1 MTDEDNRRPLP
12 REVYIRRRI
21 AAVVILVVVIGVIWA
36 LISLVSG
43 GGDSENTA
51 STETAIT
58 TSEQQDMTSSP
69 EPPKGTEPSDSEDEK
84 ASEEKDKG
92 KDDESDEN
100 KDEKKDSCSLAD
112 LRVTARPGAP
122 TFNAEQQPNFFV
134 KIENP
139 TNADCDIN
147 FDDSPLK
154 FEVFTMGNYE
164 RVWGDIDCNEPEVV
178 GDTKIKAGESANYE
192 MAAWSR
198 TTSAPGKC
206 EDRKPVDPGS
216 YLLYAHVGD
225 NTSQPASFNLQ

>member
-1 MTDEDNRRPLP
+1 MP

-43 GGDSENTA
+43 GGDSENTT

-84 ASEEKDKG
+84 ASEKDKDKD

>member
-1 MTDEDNRRPLP
+1 MP

-69 EPPKGTEPSDSEDEK
+69 EPPKGAEPSDSEDEK
-84 ASEEKDKG
+84 ASEEKDKD
-92 KDDESDEN
+92 KD

-112 LRVTARPGAP
+112 LRVIARPGAP

-178 GDTKIKAGESANYE
+178 GDTKIKAGESVNYE

>member
-1 MTDEDNRRPLP
+1 MP

-43 GGDSENTA
+43 GGDSANTA

-69 EPPKGTEPSDSEDEK
+69 EPPKGTEPSDSEEEK
-84 ASEEKDKG
+84 ASEEKDKDKG

>member
-1 MTDEDNRRPLP
+1 MP

-43 GGDSENTA
+43 GGDPENTA
-51 STETAIT
+51 ATESATT
-58 TSEQQDMTSSP
+58 TSEQQDMTSPP
-69 EPPKGTEPSDSEDEK
+69 EPPKGAEPSGSDDEK
-84 ASEEKDKG
+84 ASEEKDKD
-92 KDDESDEN
+92 KD
-100 KDEKKDSCSLAD
+100 KDGDKDGDKSEEKKDSCSLAD
-112 LRVTARPGAP
+112 LKVTARPGAP

-154 FEVFTMGNYE
+154 FEVFTMGNYQ

-178 GDTKIKAGESANYE
+178 GETKIKAGESVNYE

-206 EDRKPVDPGS
+206 EARQPVDPGS
-216 YLLYAHVGD
+216 YLLYAHVGN

>member
-51 STETAIT
+51 STESAIT

-69 EPPKGTEPSDSEDEK
+69 EPPKGTEPSESKDEK
-84 ASEEKDKG
+84 ASEEKSEDKS
-92 KDDESDEN
+92 KDSEN
-100 KDEKKDSCSLAD
+100 KEEKKDSCSLAD
-112 LRVTARPGAP
+112 LQVTARPGAP

-178 GDTKIKAGESANYE
+178 GDTKIKAGESVNYE

>member
-1 MTDEDNRRPLP
+1 MP

-84 ASEEKDKG
+84 ASEEKDKD
-92 KDDESDEN
+92 KD

-112 LRVTARPGAP
+112 LRVIARPGAP

-178 GDTKIKAGESANYE
+178 GDTKIKAGESVNYE